1 MKENVK
7 HSMLKFAWL
16 FIAAM
21 VAFTACKKDD
31 DPDPVIPVEDGMYIK
46 GAVTPF
52 TELEFKGM
60 FEIGVNEVGQE
71 PRIGMYAKYVTI
83 QSGTAG
89 FNIVTVAGSTIT
101 TWGPATVETIDLAG
115 EREQPNITVQ
125 KGTLGTTGKFTV
137 PADGLYHV
145 IVDVPT
151 NTFVIAPVPYWA
163 ILGGATA
170 AGWSDSQMPLVG
182 AFDMN
187 EMTFSITDFVLREGN
202 FKFRYGGGWKIEI
215 DGDLVKANSNFG
227 GVLSGT
233 SPNFTSTL
241 LPGGADILFAGAN
254 EGEYTV
260 TLKWTV
266 DDGFVSTFTKTGD
279 VEPLP
284 EYPEE
289 MFLVGAATAYGWDA
303 PGTHDDAVMH
313 KVAGGVGNEGIYWK
327 ILHLEGGAGF
337 KLAASGWGEPNLG
350 FAGVDVYDADG
361 VTVSDVEGNMSVAAS
376 GMYMIVL
383 DLRNDEIKLSIK
395 APEVYGMGDAFGG
408 WDADLPANKFTV
420 DNTEKTLISPAL
432 TATANVRMYV
442 DHSWIGDWWQAEFV
456 LVAGEIVYRNN
467 SNDDPPAFPGTAGQV
482 ITLHFDDNT
491 GSVAK

>member
-31 DPDPVIPVEDGMYIK
+31 DPDPIIPVEDGMYIK

-52 TELEFKGM
+52 AELEFKGM
-60 FEIGVNEVGQE
+60 FDLGKNEVGQE
-71 PRIGMYAKYVTI
+71 MRTGMFEKYVTI

-89 FNIVTVAGSTIT
+89 FNIVTVAGSTVT

-137 PADGLYHV
+137 PSDGLYHI
-145 IVDVPT
+145 IVDVT
-151 NTFVIAPVPYWA
+151 SNKFVIAPVPFWA

-170 AGWSDSQMPLVG
+170 NGWSDSQMPLAG
-182 AFDMN
+182 S
-187 EMTFSITDFVLREGN
+187 FSMDQVTYEITGFVLRAGD
-202 FKFRYGGGWKIEI
+202 FKLRYGGGWKIEI
-215 DGDLVKANSNFG
+215 DGDLVKANTNFG
-227 GVLSGT
+227 GAISGT
-233 SPNFTSTL
+233 LPNLTSTL
-241 LPGGADILFAGAN
+241 VPGGENYSFPEAN
-254 EGEYTV
+254 EGAYTV
-260 TLKWTV
+260 KLTWTK
-266 DDGFVSTFTKTGD
+266 DDGFTSSFTKTAD

-284 EYPEE
+284 EYPEA
-289 MFLVGAATAYGWDA
+289 MYLVGAATAYGWDA
-303 PGTHDDAVMH
+303 PGTHEDAIMH

-337 KLAASGWGEPNLG
+337 KLAAANWGNPNLG
-350 FAGVDVYDADG
+350 FADVDVYDPDG
-361 VTVSDVEGNMSVAAS
+361 VTVSSADGNMSVATS

-408 WDADLPANKFTV
+408 WTADVPANKFTV

-456 LVAGEIVYRNN
+456 LVGGDIVYRNN

-491 GSVAK
+491 GSIAK